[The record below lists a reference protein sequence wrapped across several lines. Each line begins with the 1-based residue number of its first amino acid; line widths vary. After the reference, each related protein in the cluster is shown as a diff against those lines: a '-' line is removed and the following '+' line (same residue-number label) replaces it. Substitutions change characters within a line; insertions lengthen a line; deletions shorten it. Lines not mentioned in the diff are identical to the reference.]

1 MAAVPEHGR
10 AQPSFRL
17 LGRLLV
23 QRGALTEEQLEAALA
38 EQERTQRPLGT
49 VVVDLG
55 FVTPALVAQAL
66 ATQHGGLL
74 KTEYGYATGFEAEAP
89 ADVGGAEGTAGEARV
104 MHETGRHD
112 VQLRLE
118 TASPAPVVTNVPD
131 AAADEPAAT
140 EAESHFVLFS
150 TGGAYRLLERPGPAP
165 AVGTVLGL
173 AEWGGTVR
181 PHRVVRV
188 GRAPLPDSAA
198 RCAYLL
204 ADS

>member
-1 MAAVPEHGR
+1 MSTVPEHEGV
-10 AQPSFRL
+10 QPSFRL

-23 QRGALTEEQLEAALA
+23 QRGALTEEQLAAALA
-38 EQERTQRPLGT
+38 EQERTRRPLGT

-74 KTEYGYATGFEAEAP
+74 KTEYGYATGFEAEAAP
-89 ADVGGAEGTAGEARV
+89 DLRAAEVPAGE
-104 MHETGRHD
+104 T
-112 VQLRLE
+112 
-118 TASPAPVVTNVPD
+118 SPAP
-131 AAADEPAAT
+131 AAAPAAS

-150 TGGAYRLLERPGPAP
+150 AGGAYQLLERSGPAP

-173 AEWGGTVR
+173 GELGGTVR

-204 ADS
+204 AES